1 MKRPGL
7 FSFPTLAALCILS
20 ILHGCVV
27 YVPQS
32 RYAPAPPPTV
42 AVAPL
47 PCPAGYGWSPGYG
60 CVPVPV
66 SPPPVYAPV
75 ITRVKSATLNLR
87 ACPGTSCAATATL
100 VKGEEVQVLGYGD
113 GWTRVYV
120 PARALEGWV
129 SGRHLSDY

>member
-1 MKRPGL
+1 MKRRGL
-7 FSFPTLAALCILS
+7 FPLPSLAALCLLTILP
-20 ILHGCVV
+20 GCVV

-32 RYAPAPPPTV
+32 RYVPAPPPV
-42 AVAPL
+42 IAAPL
-47 PCPAGYGWSPGYG
+47 PCPDGYGWSPGYG

-66 SPPPVYAPV
+66 PPPPAYAPV
-75 ITRVKSATLNLR
+75 ITRVRSHTLNLR
-87 ACPGTSCAATATL
+87 ACPGTSCAVTATL
-100 VKGEEVQVLGYGD
+100 VRGEEVQVLGYGD

>member
-1 MKRPGL
+1 MTRRAF
-7 FSFPTLAALCILS
+7 FSFPILAALCILPA
-20 ILHGCVV
+20 LHGCVV

-32 RYAPAPPPTV
+32 RYDPAPPPQV
-42 AVAPL
+42 IVAPL

-66 SPPPVYAPV
+66 QSPAYAPV

-87 ACPGTSCAATATL
+87 ACPGTSCAVTATL
-100 VKGEEVQVLGYGD
+100 VQGEEVQVLGYGD

-120 PARALEGWV
+120 PSRSTEGWV